1 MTIHGVGEMVKIV
14 GVKLYDAKIYEF
26 DASDKEFKLGDRVL
40 VETDKGRFLGKV
52 AVEPREKEKQ
62 SSLKTL
68 RPVLRKATDE
78 DLKQEEKNVQMQREA
93 FDFCLQRI
101 RNRGLPMKLVRIEFL
116 FDRSK
121 AIFYFTSEKRVD
133 FRELVKDLASKYH
146 TRIEMRQIGVRDE
159 AKMVGG
165 TGSCGREL
173 CCSNFLNTFDL
184 VSVRMAKEQN
194 LALNPEKISGVCG
207 RLMCCLAF
215 EHEIYS
221 QLRKDLPKLGKRIKT
236 KFGQGKVIRQN
247 ILAQT
252 VTIQL
257 EDGAEMTLNVS
268 DL

>member
-1 MTIHGVGEMVKIV
+1 MTMHGVGEMVKIV
-14 GVKLYDAKIYEF
+14 GVKLNDAKIYEF
-26 DASDKEFKLGDRVL
+26 DALDKEFKLGDRVL

-52 AVEPREKEKQ
+52 AVEPREKENQ
-62 SSLKTL
+62 SLMKTL
-68 RPVLRKATDE
+68 RPVLRKATDK
-78 DLKQEEKNVQMQREA
+78 DLEQEEKNIQMQREA

-173 CCSNFLNTFDL
+173 CCSRFLNTFDL

-221 QLRKDLPKLGKRIKT
+221 QLRKDFPKLGKRIKT

-252 VTIQL
+252 VTLQL

>member
-1 MTIHGVGEMVKIV
+1 MKMDGVGEMIRVV
-14 GVKLYDAKIYEF
+14 GVKLYDAKMYEF

-40 VETDKGRFLGKV
+40 VETEKGRFLGIV
-52 AVEPREKEKQ
+52 AVEPMEKEKQ
-62 SSLKTL
+62 SLLKRL
-68 RPVLRKATDE
+68 RPILRKATDE
-78 DLKQEEKNVQMQREA
+78 DLKQEEKNVDMGREA

-101 RNRGLPMKLVRIEFL
+101 RTRGLPMKLVRVEFL

-165 TGSCGREL
+165 TGNCGREL
-173 CCSNFLNTFDL
+173 CCSRFLNTFDL

-215 EHEIYS
+215 EHKIYS
-221 QLRKDLPKLGKRIKT
+221 QLRKGLPKLGKRIKT

-252 VTIQL
+252 VTLQL
-257 EDGAEMTLNVS
+257 ENGGEMTLNVS
-268 DL
+268 EL

>member
-1 MTIHGVGEMVKIV
+1 MTKIV
-14 GVKLYDAKIYEF
+14 GVKLRDGKVYEF
-26 DASDKEFKLGDRVL
+26 DASDTEFKLGDRVL
-40 VETDKGRFLGKV
+40 VETEKGRFLGKV
-52 AVEPREKEKQ
+52 AIEPRERETR
-62 SSLKTL
+62 SLLRAL
-68 RPVLRKATDE
+68 RPVLRTATAE
-78 DLKQEEKNVQMQREA
+78 DLKEEEKNLEMQKEA
-93 FDFCLQRI
+93 FDFCWQRI
-101 RNRGLPMKLVRIEFL
+101 KARGLSMKLVRVEFL

-133 FRELVKDLASKYH
+133 FRELVKDLASKYR

-165 TGSCGREL
+165 TGNCGREL
-173 CCSNFLNTFDL
+173 CCCRFLNTFDL

-221 QLRKDLPKLGKRIKT
+221 QLRRDLPKLGKRIKT
-236 KFGQGKVIRQN
+236 KFGEGKVIRQN

-252 VTIQL
+252 VTLQL
-257 EDGAEMTLNVS
+257 ENGAEMTLNVS

>member
-1 MTIHGVGEMVKIV
+1 MVRVV

-26 DASDKEFKLGDRVL
+26 DAADMECKAGDRVL
-40 VETDKGRFLGKV
+40 VETEKGRFLGVV
-52 AVEPREKEKQ
+52 AIEPGERETR
-62 SSLKTL
+62 SSVRNL

-78 DLKQEEKNVQMQREA
+78 DVKQEEKNLQMGREA
-93 FDFCLQRI
+93 LDFCLQRI
-101 RNRGLPMKLVRIEFL
+101 RARGLPMKLVRVEFL

-133 FRELVKDLASKYH
+133 FRELVKDLASKYR

-173 CCSNFLNTFDL
+173 CCCRFLNTFDL

-215 EHEIYS
+215 EHETYS
-221 QLRKDLPKLGKRIKT
+221 HLRKDFPKLGKRIKT

-247 ILAQT
+247 ILGQT

-257 EDGAEMTLNVS
+257 ENGAEMTLNVS

>member
-1 MTIHGVGEMVKIV
+1 VDEMVRIV
-14 GVKLYDAKIYEF
+14 GVKLHDAKTYEF
-26 DASDKEFKLGDRVL
+26 DASDKEFELGERVL
-40 VETDKGRFLGKV
+40 VETEKGRFLGKV
-52 AVEPREKEKQ
+52 VVEPRERETQ
-62 SSLKTL
+62 S
-68 RPVLRKATDE
+68 
-78 DLKQEEKNVQMQREA
+78 A
-93 FDFCLQRI
+93 FDFCLERI
-101 RNRGLPMKLVRIEFL
+101 KAREIPMKLVRVEFL

-173 CCSNFLNTFDL
+173 CCCRFLNTFDL

-207 RLMCCLAF
+207 RLMCCLAY
-215 EHEIYS
+215 EHENYS
-221 QLRKDLPKLGKRIKT
+221 QLRKNLPKLGKRIKT

-252 VTIQL
+252 VTLQL
-257 EDGAEMTLNVS
+257 ENGSEMILNVA

>member
-1 MTIHGVGEMVKIV
+1 MPIDGANEMARVV
-14 GVKLYDAKIYEF
+14 GVRLYDGKMYEF
-26 DASDKEFKLGDRVL
+26 DASDTDFAPGDRVL
-40 VETDKGRFLGKV
+40 VETEKGQFLGRV
-52 AVEPREKEKQ
+52 AVEPREKDTRPL
-62 SSLKTL
+62 LKTL
-68 RPVLRKATDE
+68 RPILRKATEE
-78 DLKQEEKNVQMQREA
+78 DLKQQEKNLQMQEEA
-93 FDFCLQRI
+93 LDFCWQRI
-101 RNRGLPMKLVRIEFL
+101 RVRGLPMKLVRVEFL

-173 CCSNFLNTFDL
+173 CCCRFLNTFDL

-194 LALNPEKISGVCG
+194 LALNPEKISGLCG

-221 QLRKDLPKLGKRIKT
+221 QLRRDLPKLGKRVKT
-236 KFGQGKVIRQN
+236 KFGEGRVIRQN

-252 VTIQL
+252 VTLQL
-257 EDGAEMTLNVS
+257 ENGVEMILNVT

>member
-1 MTIHGVGEMVKIV
+1 MARVV
-14 GVKLYDAKIYEF
+14 GVRLYDGKIYEF
-26 DASDKEFKLGDRVL
+26 DASDTDFALGDSVL
-40 VETDKGRFLGKV
+40 VETEKGRFLGKV
-52 AVEPREKEKQ
+52 AVEPREKETR
-62 SSLKTL
+62 SILKIL
-68 RPVLRKATDE
+68 RPVLRKATEE
-78 DLKQEEKNVQMQREA
+78 DLKQQEKNIQIQKEA
-93 FDFCLQRI
+93 LDFCWQRI
-101 RNRGLPMKLVRIEFL
+101 RVRGLPMKLVRVEFL

-173 CCSNFLNTFDL
+173 CCCRFLNTFDL

-221 QLRKDLPKLGKRIKT
+221 QLRRDLPKLGKRIKT
-236 KFGQGKVIRQN
+236 KFGEGKVIRQN

-252 VTIQL
+252 VTLQL
-257 EDGAEMTLNVS
+257 ENGVEMTLNVS

>member
-1 MTIHGVGEMVKIV
+1 LGE
-14 GVKLYDAKIYEF
+14 
-26 DASDKEFKLGDRVL
+26 RVL
-40 VETDKGRFLGKV
+40 VETEKGRFLGKV
-52 AVEPREKEKQ
+52 VVEPRERETQ
-62 SSLKTL
+62 SIEKTL
-68 RPVLRKATDE
+68 QPIIRKATDE
-78 DLKQEEKNVQMQREA
+78 DMKQDQRNGEMQSEA
-93 FDFCLQRI
+93 FDFCLERI
-101 RNRGLPMKLVRIEFL
+101 KAREIPMKLVRVEFL

-121 AIFYFTSEKRVD
+121 ALFYFTSEKRVD

-173 CCSNFLNTFDL
+173 CCCRFLNTFDL

-207 RLMCCLAF
+207 RLMCCLAY
-215 EHEIYS
+215 EHENYS
-221 QLRKDLPKLGKRIKT
+221 QLRKNLPKLGKRIKT

-252 VTIQL
+252 VTLQL
-257 EDGAEMTLNVS
+257 ENGSEMILNVA

>member
-1 MTIHGVGEMVKIV
+1 MAIYGVDEMARVV
-14 GVKLYDAKIYEF
+14 GVKLYDGKIYEF
-26 DASDKEFKLGDRVL
+26 DALDMELKLNDRVL
-40 VETDKGRFLGKV
+40 VETEKGRFLGKV
-52 AVEPREKEKQ
+52 AVEPREKETRLL
-62 SSLKTL
+62 LKIL
-68 RPVLRKATDE
+68 RPVLRRATEE
-78 DLKQEEKNVQMQREA
+78 DLKQDEKNVETQKEA
-93 FDFCLQRI
+93 LDFCLQRI
-101 RNRGLPMKLVRIEFL
+101 RVRELPMKLVRVEFL

-121 AIFYFTSEKRVD
+121 GIFYFISEKRVD

-165 TGSCGREL
+165 MGSCGREL
-173 CCSNFLNTFDL
+173 CCYRFLNTFDL

-252 VTIQL
+252 VTLQL
-257 EDGAEMTLNVS
+257 ENGVEMTLNVS

>member
-1 MTIHGVGEMVKIV
+1 MVICGADDMTKVV
-14 GVKLYDAKIYEF
+14 GVKLYDGRIYEF
-26 DASDKEFKLGDRVL
+26 DASDTEFKQGDRVL
-40 VETDKGRFLGKV
+40 VDTEKGQFLGTV
-52 AVEPREKEKQ
+52 AVEAKEKDTQ
-62 SSLKTL
+62 SLLKTL
-68 RPVLRKATDE
+68 RPILRKATDS
-78 DLKQEEKNVQMQREA
+78 DLQQDEKNVELQQEA
-93 FDFCLQRI
+93 LDFCLQRI
-101 RNRGLPMKLVRIEFL
+101 RARGLSMKLVQVEFL

-173 CCSNFLNTFDL
+173 CCCRFLNTFDL

-252 VTIQL
+252 VTLQL
-257 EDGAEMTLNVS
+257 ENGVEMTLNVS